1 LHLILGCVYGREVW
15 CRVLRTPFLHA
26 LVPGQEDCFMDRW
39 LCNLKLVQKEM
50 RRGFNSMV
58 VLVAW
63 MIWKERNDR
72 VFNSSIRHAAQ
83 LSTWI
88 REEGRQWVLV
98 GYSSQMELVH

>member
-1 LHLILGCVYGREVW
+1 
-15 CRVLRTPFLHA
+15 
-26 LVPGQEDCFMDRW
+26 
-39 LCNLKLVQKEM
+39 
-50 RRGFNSMV
+50 MV

-63 MIWKERNDR
+63 MIWKERNDQ

-88 REEGRQWVLV
+88 REEGRQWVLL